1 MVLQLMWRRDFF
13 WTWLIPREL
22 WGFLI
27 MCLTGF
33 KSVSSFETL
42 IPIIRAVGTTLV
54 ELTGLVNSII
64 IFLSQT
70 TLLKLSTFLLGSIS
84 VILTVLHFLIY
95 LFCVTIIIVLQQMSL
110 HWEIL
115 VILLTQFSST
125 FFETQR
131 MLLFIALLPWSLWS
145 FKRCFV
151 AG

>member
-1 MVLQLMWRRDFF
+1 
-13 WTWLIPREL
+13 
-22 WGFLI
+22 

-70 TLLKLSTFLLGSIS
+70 TLLKLSAFLLGSIS

-95 LFCVTIIIVLQQMSL
+95 LFCVTIIIVLQ
-110 HWEIL
+110 
-115 VILLTQFSST
+115 
-125 FFETQR
+125 
-131 MLLFIALLPWSLWS
+131 
-145 FKRCFV
+145 
-151 AG
+151 